1 MTFPIADDYFCWCR
15 VGISWDVSLEARPR
29 PRSAKRTLIEKTRI
43 LQKQLLAVFICVIY
57 LCAFES
63 IMYKLKASDG
73 SFLSDAHI
81 VESSRL
87 VCFVNLIYVRY
98 MEACV

>member
-1 MTFPIADDYFCWCR
+1 
-15 VGISWDVSLEARPR
+15 
-29 PRSAKRTLIEKTRI
+29 
-43 LQKQLLAVFICVIY
+43 
-57 LCAFES
+57 
-63 IMYKLKASDG
+63 MYKLKASDG

-87 VCFVNLIYVRY
+87 VCFINLIYVRY

>member
-1 MTFPIADDYFCWCR
+1 
-15 VGISWDVSLEARPR
+15 
-29 PRSAKRTLIEKTRI
+29 
-43 LQKQLLAVFICVIY
+43 
-57 LCAFES
+57 
-63 IMYKLKASDG
+63 MYKLKASDG

-81 VESSRL
+81 VESSTL